1 MAKQQNRSGSH
12 QKPALGLRLARSQ
25 PGLAARVGLK
35 GQGQDER
42 PKAAGLDPSPRGGL
56 IGPATGGSEN
66 QTGRGWRNAHPKRAY
81 VAPAKRLLAILYRSR
96 SNWPRCPPD
105 RRNRVLTSTV

>member
-1 MAKQQNRSGSH
+1 MAERQNRSGSH
-12 QKPALGLRLARSQ
+12 QKPALGSRLARSQ

-42 PKAAGLDPSPRGGL
+42 PKTAGLDPSPRGGL

-66 QTGRGWRNAHPKRAY
+66 QTGSGHGTLPEGL
-81 VAPAKRLLAILYRSR
+81 VAPRPTDDHSGRAPLPVATRKTKS
-96 SNWPRCPPD
+96 
-105 RRNRVLTSTV
+105 VL